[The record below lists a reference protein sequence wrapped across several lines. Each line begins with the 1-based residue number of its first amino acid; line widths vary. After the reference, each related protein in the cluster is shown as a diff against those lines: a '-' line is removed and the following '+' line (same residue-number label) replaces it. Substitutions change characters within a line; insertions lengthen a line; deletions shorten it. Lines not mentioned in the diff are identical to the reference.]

1 MWSMVAGMGAMMG
14 GYLANLYGF
23 RFIFSIMFGIS
34 LIGLNISLLLLKG
47 NERVP

>member
-1 MWSMVAGMGAMMG
+1 MVAGMGAIMG

-23 RFIFSIMFGIS
+23 TFLFSITFGIS
-34 LIGLNISLLLLKG
+34 LIGLAISLLLLKG